1 MACTMYEN
9 ESDVV
14 EYKSRPITPK
24 KITKEIVAFS
34 NTRGGTLIFGIDDS
48 GNVVGVDSPK
58 KLEGDIANICRN
70 NCEPPIAAAFE
81 REVKKGKTILVTKV
95 PKGDSAPYKSK
106 LDGRF
111 YIRVG
116 STVREASI
124 PELIRLF
131 SDGPYKSLILMLAK
145 LTDLKNEACA
155 GVECQTK
162 EGDNITIQKALELKR
177 MILDLDNYDGI
188 MDGLRVFSDI
198 ANECSVQFLRTGK
211 AIAPMSKL
219 SEIIGRT
226 ALDID
231 YFSNIDSSQAEKI
244 LQFLKDTLVNIVRF
258 SFDFERPAKPF
269 PIILSTLQ
277 DFAVEAYKRGLEKLG
292 NDIAVI
298 LRDFKEHLEY
308 LQSHVKKYQGKS
320 LPKSWMAVLKLAKE
334 ATRYF
339 PIDIDKETGAIDLS
353 CNIRD
358 YFLFNQA
365 FIEEWGGD
373 WLDGAFRQNPDRIL
387 KASVFLGL
395 WKKGYGILMG
405 KKTCQC
411 LCGRTLDEIAS
422 LKGFLGEFNEFYVHL
437 YYCEEC
443 YRKTAGF
450 FHKY

>member
-1 MACTMYEN
+1 MYEN
-9 ESDVV
+9 ESAVV
-14 EYKSRPITPK
+14 EYKSRPIKPK

-34 NTRGGTLIFGIDDS
+34 NTKGGTLIFGIDDS
-48 GNVVGVDSPK
+48 GNVVGVDFPK
-58 KLEGDIANICRN
+58 KLEEDIANICRN
-70 NCEPPIAAAFE
+70 NCEPPIAAEFK
-81 REVKKGKTILVTKV
+81 RQIKKGKTILVIKV
-95 PKGDSAPYKSK
+95 PKGDSPPYKSK

-131 SDGPYKSLILMLAK
+131 SDGPYKPLILMLAK

-155 GVECQTK
+155 ALESQTK

-177 MILDLDNYDGI
+177 MILDLENYDGI
-188 MDGLRVFSDI
+188 MDGLQVFSDI
-198 ANECSVQFLRTGK
+198 AYECSVQFLRTGR
-211 AIAPMSKL
+211 AIAPLKKL

-226 ALDID
+226 ALDMD
-231 YFSNIDSSQAEKI
+231 YLSNIDPSQAEEI
-244 LQFLKDTLVNIVRF
+244 WQFLKGTLVNLLRF
-258 SFDFERPAKPF
+258 SFDFERPAELF
-269 PIILSTLQ
+269 TIILSTLE

-292 NDIAVI
+292 NDIAII

-308 LQSHVKKYQGKS
+308 LQYHVKKYQGKS
-320 LPKSWMAVLKLAKE
+320 LPKTWMDVLKVAKE

-339 PIDIDKETGAIDLS
+339 PVDIDKEAGSIDLPY
-353 CNIRD
+353 NIRD

-395 WKKGYGILMG
+395 WKKGYGILIG

-411 LCGRTLDEIAS
+411 FCGRTLEEIAS

-443 YRKTAGF
+443 YRKTVGF